1 MRRRVSRRATKST
14 FQSIS
19 GSSTATASTLA
30 SAALSSHSA
39 GTAPMKAMSENQR
52 KLRQL

>member
-1 MRRRVSRRATKST
+1 MRAMKST

-19 GSSTATASTLA
+19 GNSTATASTLA
-30 SAALSSHSA
+30 IAELSSQSA
-39 GTAPMKAMSENQR
+39 GTAPMNAMSENHR